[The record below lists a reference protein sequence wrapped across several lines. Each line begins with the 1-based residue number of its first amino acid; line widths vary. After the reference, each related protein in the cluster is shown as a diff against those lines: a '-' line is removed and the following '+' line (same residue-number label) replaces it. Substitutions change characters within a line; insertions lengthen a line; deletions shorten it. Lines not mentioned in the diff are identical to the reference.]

1 MNKHKIL
8 VAILGAAAIAFASCK
23 KTDVQHDAIQK
34 SNLTPSVTAQWK
46 SLNNWSS
53 QSEEK
58 YTVYSNAVTDT
69 NITSS
74 IASKG
79 LVLAYKKT
87 SSSIVALPSNEKE
100 SNSSYFWYYQIS
112 DGNIVFSA
120 DAYGQAEKPGVNQAF
135 AYFVISPEKLQ
146 VLEAKGYSKAQ
157 LMKLSY
163 ENAAALL
170 K

>member
-8 VAILGAAAIAFASCK
+8 VTILGAAIVFASCK
-23 KTDVQHDAIQK
+23 KSDVQHDAFQK
-34 SNLTPSVTAQWK
+34 ANLTPSVTAQWK

-87 SSSIVALPSNEKE
+87 SNSIVALPSDEKE
-100 SNSSYFWYYQIS
+100 SNNSYLWYYQIS

-120 DAYGQAEKPGVNQAF
+120 DAYGQAEKPGANQAF
-135 AYFVISPEKLQ
+135 AYFVISPEKLKD
-146 VLEAKGYSKAQ
+146 LETKGYSKAQ

-163 ENAAALL
+163 ENAVALL

>member
-8 VAILGAAAIAFASCK
+8 VAVLGAALVFASCK
-23 KTDVQHDAIQK
+23 KSDVQANNAAK
-34 SNLTPSVTAQWK
+34 SSSTSVAAQWK

-53 QSEEK
+53 QSEDQ
-58 YTVYSNAVTDT
+58 YTVYSNSVTDSS
-69 NITSS
+69 ITSS
-74 IASKG
+74 VASQG

-87 SSSIVALPSNEKE
+87 SSSIVTLPSDE
-100 SNSSYFWYYQIS
+100 SASSGSYFWYYQIS
-112 DGNIVFSA
+112 NGNIVFSA
-120 DAYGQAEKPGVNQAF
+120 DAYGQAEKPGTSQSF
-135 AYFVISPEKLQ
+135 AYFVISPEKLNDLQ
-146 VLEAKGYSKAQ
+146 SKGYSKAQ